1 MLKKL
6 FYRDNNKIHWLH
18 GYEEKPEI
26 LFGSDN
32 RFTIKNFR
40 NAAMIDNTLCF
51 DWQDKT
57 LNLDDISSVDLVISY
72 WSSRH
77 IAHVFLSFGFGS
89 GEYVAISIETRRQ
102 ASQKYSTWKGFF
114 NTYEL
119 IYVVAD
125 ERDLIGI
132 RANVR
137 KEDVY
142 IYRVNVTK
150 EVCKQVFLDYALRIN
165 SLKNN
170 DEFYHTINNNCTTNI
185 LRHSRKAAPDFKY
198 NWMVLFSGHVDQ
210 YCYDL
215 GLLDKSLTI
224 EELRA
229 NSKVALVLESLTE
242 DYSQLIRP
250 GHPKP

>member
-185 LRHSRKAAPDFKY
+185 LRRRRRRRRRGRAGSGGSSPRPSRRGTPRR
-198 NWMVLFSGHVDQ
+198 
-210 YCYDL
+210 
-215 GLLDKSLTI
+215 
-224 EELRA
+224 RA
-229 NSKVALVLESLTE
+229 RGRRRWPPPTCARCARRRRRS
-242 DYSQLIRP
+242 R
-250 GHPKP
+250 

>member
-1 MLKKL
+1 M
-6 FYRDNNKIHWLH
+6 
-18 GYEEKPEI
+18 
-26 LFGSDN
+26 
-32 RFTIKNFR
+32 
-40 NAAMIDNTLCF
+40 
-51 DWQDKT
+51 
-57 LNLDDISSVDLVISY
+57 
-72 WSSRH
+72 
-77 IAHVFLSFGFGS
+77 
-89 GEYVAISIETRRQ
+89 
-102 ASQKYSTWKGFF
+102 
-114 NTYEL
+114 
-119 IYVVAD
+119 VAD

-150 EVCKQVFLDYALRIN
+150 EVCKQVFLDYVERIN

-170 DEFYHTINNNCTTNI
+170 DEFYNTLGNNCTTNI
-185 LRHSRKAAPDFKY
+185 LRHSRKAAPNFKY

-215 GLLDKSLTI
+215 GLLDKTLTI

-229 NSKVALVLESLTE
+229 NSKVAPVLESLND

-250 GHPKP
+250 GYRGS

>member
-1 MLKKL
+1 MIKKL
-6 FYRDNNKIHWLH
+6 FYRDNNTIHWLH

-26 LFGSDN
+26 LFGKGN
-32 RFTIKNFR
+32 EFTIKNFR

-51 DWQDKT
+51 EWQDKT
-57 LNLDDISSVDLVISY
+57 LNLDDIESVDLVISY

-77 IAHVFLSFGFGS
+77 IAH
-89 GEYVAISIETRRQ
+89 
-102 ASQKYSTWKGFF
+102 
-114 NTYEL
+114 
-119 IYVVAD
+119 

-150 EVCKQVFLDYALRIN
+150 EVCKQVFLDYVERIN

-170 DEFYHTINNNCTTNI
+170 DEFYNTLGNNCTTNI
-185 LRHSRKAAPDFKY
+185 LRHSRKAAPNFKY

-215 GLLDKSLTI
+215 GLLDKTLTI

-229 NSKVALVLESLTE
+229 NSKVAPVLESLND

-250 GHPKP
+250 GYRGS

>member
-1 MLKKL
+1 VIKKL
-6 FYRDNNKIHWLH
+6 FYRDNNTIHWLH

-26 LFGSDN
+26 LFGKGN
-32 RFTIKNFR
+32 EFTIKNFR

-51 DWQDKT
+51 EWQDKT
-57 LNLDDISSVDLVISY
+57 LNLDDIESVDLVISY
-72 WSSRH
+72 WSSRQ
-77 IAHVFLSFGFGS
+77 IAHVFLSFGFGR

-102 ASQKYSTWKGFF
+102 ISQKYSTWKGFF

-150 EVCKQVFLDYALRIN
+150 EVCKQVFLDYVERIN

-170 DEFYHTINNNCTTNI
+170 DEFYNTLGNNCTTNI
-185 LRHSRKAAPDFKY
+185 LRHSRKAAPNFKY

-215 GLLDKSLTI
+215 GLLDKTLTI

-229 NSKVALVLESLTE
+229 NSKVAPVLESLND

-250 GHPKP
+250 GYRGS